1 MDNRAGLTTRR
12 SATYG
17 HSADLKRTL
26 MTDVTP
32 TPPPPPITPGTHT
45 IAGIIA
51 LVLPVLILLV
61 PGIAPIIQEAGG
73 VDAVVTATATLSAL
87 VSGIVYAVRHR
98 QP

>member
-1 MDNRAGLTTRR
+1 MDNRAGLTARR

-26 MTDVTP
+26 MDVTP

-45 IAGIIA
+45 LAGVLA

-61 PGIAPIIQEAGG
+61 PGIAPIIHEAGG